1 MVIILPFK
9 IWVSI
14 RKSKILEN
22 PIGRKLKTTNESIAS
37 ILYKNDYFR
46 VDIDVEI
53 SRAKLWQD
61 LKMLILRSE
70 ASIIKLE
77 IKGESTKIADH
88 TFRQLSHIEFQFKQ
102 MDNQIG
108 LMVQYGYFKACGKF
122 FTTKAFKPTDIKA
135 VAKILG
141 VTVSVDF
148 IEKYTDR
155 TRQKHRLLILD
166 VCGYIEFGSA
176 IATLKKQ
183 WLTWLIS
190 KCTHTKD

>member
-1 MVIILPFK
+1 MGKYRLK
-9 IWVSI
+9 I

-77 IKGESTKIADH
+77 IKGENTKIADH

-102 MDNQIG
+102 MDNQIYD
-108 LMVQYGYFKACGKF
+108 L
-122 FTTKAFKPTDIKA
+122 IRENE
-135 VAKILG
+135 ILN
-141 VTVSVDF
+141 
-148 IEKYTDR
+148 EK
-155 TRQKHRLLILD
+155 LII
-166 VCGYIEFGSA
+166 Y
-176 IATLKKQ
+176 KNYYNK
-183 WLTWLIS
+183 
-190 KCTHTKD
+190 

>member
-1 MVIILPFK
+1 MRLIEVLPDYEAKRFARPPMLTSADRQKYFK
-9 IWVSI
+9 IDDTI
-14 RKSKILEN
+14 RTLIE
-22 PIGRKLKTTNESIAS
+22 KT
-37 ILYKNDYFR
+37 
-46 VDIDVEI
+46 
-53 SRAKLWQD
+53 
-61 LKMLILRSE
+61 
-70 ASIIKLE
+70 
-77 IKGESTKIADH
+77 
-88 TFRQLSHIEFQFKQ
+88 KQ